1 VTTDTRPL
9 YQRLGMTDEEY
20 ESVLGLLGRDP
31 RPAELAMYSVMW
43 SEHCSY
49 KSSRAHLRR
58 FPTEAPWVVVG
69 PGENAGVVDIGD
81 GWLAALRIESHNH
94 PSFVEPYQGAATGVG
109 GILRDVFTMGAR
121 PIALWDQIRFGPLD
135 DSRNRYLFNGV
146 VSGIAGYGNA
156 VGVPTVGGEI
166 EFDPCYSG
174 NPLVNVMCLGILRRE
189 QLVLGTAGSPGTVA
203 VLLGR
208 ATGRDGIGGA
218 SVLASASF
226 DEESQ
231 EKRPSVQVGDPFEE
245 KKLIEACLEL
255 YEGGL
260 VVGVQDLGAAG
271 LSCATSEP
279 AGRAGVGLDVDL
291 DAVHVRETGMSA
303 PELLMSES
311 QERMMAFVPPHLVDD
326 VLAIATRWE
335 IDSAVVGI
343 VQAGATLTVRHGG
356 QIVAEVPAAS
366 LADDAPIYDRP
377 MRRPDWLD
385 GLWATPSR
393 DLDGDPA
400 DVLVRLLDDPALGS
414 TAWVHEQYDHMLFL
428 NTVVGPGSDGSLIR
442 IRGTEKGL
450 AVSTDGN
457 GRLCQ
462 LDPRGGSSRLV
473 YEAALNVAVTGARP
487 LAAVDN
493 LNFGNPEKPEVMW
506 QFKESVEGIS
516 AACEALGIPVVG
528 GNVSFYNETD
538 GIDIHPT
545 PVVGLLGLADPLPS
559 TPPRL
564 SRAEAGME
572 IWEIGPEPTG
582 NLSGSAAQ
590 RVMNDELTGK
600 PTSPDPAAAQRVVA
614 LAADLAHR
622 VPVLHDISDGGL
634 AVAVAEMCIASQIGA
649 TITESENGRL
659 FSEDP
664 HRLIAVMER
673 GTVDLPGDFSR
684 KVGTVGGDALHLGGA
699 DRVDVRTLTGTFEGA
714 IPRRMTG

>member
-1 VTTDTRPL
+1 MTTDTRPL
-9 YQRLGMTDEEY
+9 HRQLGMTDDENK
-20 ESVLGLLGRDP
+20 SMLALLGRDP

-69 PGENAGVVDIGD
+69 PGENAGVVDLGD

-146 VSGIAGYGNA
+146 VAGIAGYGNA

-189 QLVLGTAGSPGTVA
+189 QLVLGTAGPPGTVA

-226 DEESQ
+226 DDESQ

-245 KKLIEACLEL
+245 KKLIETCLEL
-255 YEGGL
+255 YERGL
-260 VVGVQDLGAAG
+260 VAGVQDLGAAG

-311 QERMMAFVPPHLVDD
+311 QERMMAFVPPDLVDE
-326 VLAIATRWE
+326 VLEIATKWE
-335 IDSAVVGI
+335 IESAVVGT
-343 VQAGATLTVRHGG
+343 VRAGGTLTVRHQGE
-356 QIVAEVPAAS
+356 IVAELPAAS

-385 GLWATPSR
+385 GLWANPAR
-393 DLDGDPA
+393 ELDGDA
-400 DVLVRLLDDPALGS
+400 TDILLRLLDDPALGS

-428 NTVVGPGSDGSLIR
+428 NTVVGPGSDGALIR
-442 IRGTEKGL
+442 VRGTDKGL

-462 LDPRGGSSRLV
+462 LDPREGSSRLV
-473 YEAALNVAVTGARP
+473 YEAALNIAVTGARP
-487 LAAVDN
+487 LAVVDN

-506 QFKESVEGIS
+506 QFKESVDGIS
-516 AACEALGIPVVG
+516 AACELLGIPVVG

-545 PVVGLLGLADPLPS
+545 PVIGLLGLADPMPA

-564 SRAEAGME
+564 SRAEEGME
-572 IWEIGPEPTG
+572 IWEIGPQATG

-590 RVMNDELTGK
+590 RVIHDELTGR
-600 PTSPDPAAAQRVVA
+600 PRPPDPVAAKRVIA
-614 LAADLAHR
+614 LAAELAHR

-634 AVAVAEMCIASQIGA
+634 AVAVAEVCIASRIGA
-649 TITESENGRL
+649 TLTESDKGRL

-664 HRLIAVMER
+664 HRLIAVFEANA
-673 GTVDLPGDFSR
+673 VELPRDFSR
-684 KVGTVGGDALHLGGA
+684 KVGTTGGGVLVLGRS
-699 DRVDVRTLTGTFEGA
+699 DPVEVQDLIDVFEGA
-714 IPRRMTG
+714 IPRRMAG

>member
-9 YQRLGMTDEEY
+9 HRRLGLTDEEH
-20 ESVLGLLGRDP
+20 ESVLSLLGRDP

-135 DSRNRYLFNGV
+135 DTRNRYLFNGV

-156 VGVPTVGGEI
+156 VGVPTVGGDI

-226 DEESQ
+226 DDESQ

-255 YEGGL
+255 YKRGL
-260 VVGVQDLGAAG
+260 VAGVQDLGAAG

-279 AGRAGVGLDVDL
+279 AGRAAVGLDVDL
-291 DAVHVRETGMSA
+291 DAVHVREAGMSA

-335 IDSAVVGI
+335 IDSAVVGT
-343 VQAGATLTVRHGG
+343 VRAGATLTVRHEGE
-356 QIVAEVPAAS
+356 IVAEVPAAS

-385 GLWATPSR
+385 GLWATPPR
-393 DLDGDPA
+393 GLDGDPA
-400 DVLVRLLDDPALGS
+400 DVLMTLLDDPALGS

-487 LAAVDN
+487 LAVVDN

-506 QFKESVEGIS
+506 QFRESVEGIS

-538 GIDIHPT
+538 GLDIHPT
-545 PVVGLLGLADPLPS
+545 PVVGLLGLADPMPS

-564 SRAEAGME
+564 TRAEAGME
-572 IWEIGPEPTG
+572 IWEIGPKPTG

-590 RVMNDELTGK
+590 RVINDELTGK
-600 PTSPDPAAAQRVVA
+600 PTSPDPDAARRVVA

-649 TITESENGRL
+649 TITEAENGSL

-664 HRLIAVMER
+664 HRLLAVM
-673 GTVDLPGDFSR
+673 GPGAVDLPGDFSR
-684 KVGTVGGDALHLGGA
+684 KVGTVGGDALNLVGS
-699 DRVDVRTLTGTFEGA
+699 DPVDVWALTETFDGA
-714 IPRRMTG
+714 IPRRMAG